1 MVHISWVDNFGP
13 IRYSILYYAIK
24 KPSQKSKPEY
34 QPKPITR
41 IKYLKQIFDSNPE
54 SKWRPIM
61 DNKIKPIALSD
72 NEMNNLKGALNRI
85 MEFYKDELNYT
96 NVIDSKIVAEEKAS
110 IKKVLVHMLNKDN
123 IE

>member
-1 MVHISWVDNFGP
+1 
-13 IRYSILYYAIK
+13 
-24 KPSQKSKPEY
+24 
-34 QPKPITR
+34 
-41 IKYLKQIFDSNPE
+41 
-54 SKWRPIM
+54 M